1 LIVRGP
7 WWEPGCDT
15 RQHRKML
22 ETATN
27 RLATQIGAA
36 SWQFID

>member
-1 LIVRGP
+1 MSFRFQ
-7 WWEPGCDT
+7 PGCDT

-27 RLATQIGAA
+27 RLAVQIGAA
-36 SWQFID
+36 SYQFID